1 MKTILE
7 LQEELER
14 VMPEYFFIDIVGY
27 NPSEGGNLFI
37 KEYYPMPYSEYIH
50 RKFSIQTLPE
60 ALETAI
66 AWFKNHKP

>member
-14 VMPEYFFIDIVGY
+14 VMPKDFSIDIVDY

-37 KEYYPMPYSEYIH
+37 KEYSPMDEYIH
-50 RKFSIQTLPE
+50 RTFSIQTLPE

-66 AWFKNHKP
+66 EWFKNNYKP